1 MKNTKKKYRTPKT
14 INMAEKIDAALV
26 HGVLVFVARSL
37 MKKGTPVFTSD
48 ADKPRTLQ
56 AGR

>member
-1 MKNTKKKYRTPKT
+1 MKKKKYRTPKT

-26 HGVLVFVARSL
+26 HGVLVFIARSL

-48 ADKPRTLQ
+48 SDKPRTLQ